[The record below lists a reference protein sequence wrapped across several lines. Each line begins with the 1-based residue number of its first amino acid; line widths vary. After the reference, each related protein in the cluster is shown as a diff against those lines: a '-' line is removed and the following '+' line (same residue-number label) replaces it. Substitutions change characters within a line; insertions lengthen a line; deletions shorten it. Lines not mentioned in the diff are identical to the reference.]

1 VPGRQALLS
10 RPSGATEV
18 AGIIGD
24 PVRHSISPAIH
35 NAAYQ
40 ALGIDWVYVAFPV
53 RAGDGAAAVDAMRTL
68 GLAGM
73 SVTMPHKADVVDR
86 LDRLEPTAAK
96 LGVVNTITRR
106 GVDGGFELVGDS
118 TDGIGF
124 LSALRGDDGFDP
136 AGKRCVVLGSGG
148 AGRSVTLALAE
159 SGASSVGVVGRRLA
173 VAEAAAELA
182 GVAGAVVEPSPGPI
196 EAAVREADLVVNSSP
211 VGMSPGD
218 GLPFDLQPSW
228 FHPDQLVVDLIYVPG
243 TTPLLAAAREKG
255 ALASNGLGM
264 LIHQAASQIEIWT
277 GRVAPLD
284 VMSVAALAA
293 LSHRNPAGAD

>member
-1 VPGRQALLS
+1 VPGRQALLT

-40 ALGIDWVYVAFPV
+40 ALGIDWIYVAFPV
-53 RAGDGAAAVDAMRTL
+53 PAGRGAEAVDAMRTL

-73 SVTMPHKADVVDR
+73 SVTMPHKAAVVDR
-86 LDRLEPTAAK
+86 LDRLEHNAAR
-96 LGVVNTITRR
+96 LGVVNTITRCPAE
-106 GVDGGFELVGDS
+106 GGFELVGDS

-124 LSALRGDDGFDP
+124 LSSLREDDGFDP
-136 AGKRCVVLGSGG
+136 AGKRCVVLGPGG

-159 SGASSVGVVGRRLA
+159 AGASTVQVVGRRPD
-173 VAEAAAELA
+173 VARASAELA
-182 GVAGAVVEPSPGPI
+182 AQAGAAVEPEPVQI
-196 EAAVREADLVVNSSP
+196 EAAVRDADLVVNASP
-211 VGMSPGD
+211 VGMSAGD
-218 GLPFDLQPSW
+218 GLPFDLEPAW
-228 FHPDQLVVDLIYVPG
+228 FHPDQVVVDLIYLPA
-243 TTPLLAAAREKG
+243 TTPLLAAARAKG

-264 LIHQAASQIEIWT
+264 LIHQAARQIEIWT

-284 VMSVAALAA
+284 VMSAAALAA
-293 LSHRNPAGAD
+293 LSHRQTP